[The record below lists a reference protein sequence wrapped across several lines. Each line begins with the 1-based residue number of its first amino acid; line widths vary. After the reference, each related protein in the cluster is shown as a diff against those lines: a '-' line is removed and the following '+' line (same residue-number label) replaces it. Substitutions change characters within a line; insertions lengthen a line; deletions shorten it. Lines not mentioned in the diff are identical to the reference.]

1 MDNYIRAGKIGANVL
16 EKTGKMIVS
25 GATHLDIV
33 AHAEHM
39 ITDAGAELACPTT
52 LSVNDI
58 AAHYTP
64 LANDT
69 AKIQDKDIVK
79 LDIGVMINGCIADT
93 ATTIC
98 LDPQYDDMN
107 NTAKSAL
114 QKALKLAT
122 PGTNLGDIGAV
133 IESEIT
139 SKGYKPIVNLSG
151 HVLSSYELHSGFNI
165 PNIKTDTRDTLEEDM
180 VLAIEPFATDGQGL
194 VKEINK
200 VQIYRLIEPKPTRL
214 DAARKILALAKTQFH
229 AMPFTP
235 RWITGIS
242 PLMMDSAL
250 RQLSASNALYIYPVL
265 KEAGS
270 GNVVQAEHTVIVKA
284 KPIVTTMR

>member
-1 MDNYIRAGKIGANVL
+1 M
-16 EKTGKMIVS
+16 
-25 GATHLDIV
+25 
-33 AHAEHM
+33 
-39 ITDAGAELACPTT
+39 
-52 LSVNDI
+52 
-58 AAHYTP
+58 
-64 LANDT
+64 
-69 AKIQDKDIVK
+69 
-79 LDIGVMINGCIADT
+79 
-93 ATTIC
+93 
-98 LDPQYDDMN
+98 
-107 NTAKSAL
+107 
-114 QKALKLAT
+114 
-122 PGTNLGDIGAV
+122 

-139 SKGYKPIVNLSG
+139 SKGYRPIVNLSG

-194 VKEINK
+194 VKEISK
-200 VQIYRLIEPKPTRL
+200 VQIYRLVEPKPTRL
-214 DAARKILALAKTQFH
+214 DAARKILSLAKTQFH

-265 KEAGS
+265 KESGS
-270 GNVVQAEHTVIVKA
+270 GIVVQAEHTVIVKD